1 MLTPTRSGSD
11 RRRSGNT
18 PDWRRR
24 VPVLKSQTVML
35 RELRLPDADALLVH
49 VSGER
54 VARHITIPPASV
66 EAFRRFIRWT
76 QIQRRR
82 GRHVCFGVVPAGQTS
97 VVGLLQVWP
106 IDPEFSTAE
115 WGFVIGSAYWGTGL
129 FVDAARLLLDFAFDV
144 IGVTRLEARSVA
156 TNARGNAVL
165 RKLGAK
171 REGTLRQGF
180 RRNGTC
186 TDQIMWSILADDL
199 NALRRKRGPTSKA
212 T

>member
-1 MLTPTRSGSD
+1 M
-11 RRRSGNT
+11 
-18 PDWRRR
+18 
-24 VPVLKSQTVML
+24 
-35 RELRLPDADALLVH
+35 
-49 VSGER
+49 
-54 VARHITIPPASV
+54 
-66 EAFRRFIRWT
+66 
-76 QIQRRR
+76 
-82 GRHVCFGVVPAGQTS
+82 CFGVVPAGETS

-115 WGFVIGSAYWGTGL
+115 WGFVIGAAYWGTGL
-129 FVDAARLLLDFAFDV
+129 FVDAARLVLDFAFDV
-144 IGVTRLEARSVA
+144 VGVTRLEARAVA

-165 RKLGAK
+165 KKLGAK

-199 NALRRKRGPTSKA
+199 VAVRRKTRLSSKA